1 MRLTILHVPDCPN
14 VATLADRLGEVIAG
28 RGDLDVVDVN
38 RQVVDSE
45 QAARE
50 LGMTGSP
57 TLLVD
62 GRDPF
67 AEPDRAASLSCRLYR
82 DETGQLVGAP
92 SVAQLRGAIV
102 ESAVLGSAD
111 AGIDQAA
118 RVQRDCCATA
128 ADAGDSAVSL
138 EERRARTAPTHP
150 AGQAVHRAIL
160 RAFASTGRAPAAAEL
175 ESIAAV
181 HGATAHE
188 VLVNLHNMDAVRLDA
203 DNQIAVA
210 YPFSATPTRHRV
222 RLTSGIEV
230 WAMCAIDALGM
241 PAMLDTDAVITSSDP
256 ANGRPVTVTVAD
268 GRYLW
273 DPVTAVV
280 FLSATAGS
288 DAPSAE
294 TCCNDLN
301 FFTTPAS
308 AQTWIDAHPQLRG
321 DILDRARAEHR
332 GQRIFGTLL
341 HSRPSAPGDPVTW
354 RG

>member
-1 MRLTILHVPDCPN
+1 MRVTILHVPDCPN
-14 VATLADRLGEVIAG
+14 VATLADELGEVIAG
-28 RGDLDVVDVN
+28 RSEFDVDVN

-62 GRDPF
+62 CRDPF
-67 AEPDRAASLSCRLYR
+67 AEPGRGASLSCRLYR
-82 DETGQLVGAP
+82 DETGRLVGAP
-92 SVAQLRGAIV
+92 SVAQLRRALV

-118 RVQRDCCATA
+118 RVERDCCAAA
-128 ADAGDSAVSL
+128 ADAADSAVSL
-138 EERRARTAPTHP
+138 EERRARTAPTDP

-160 RAFASTGRAPAAAEL
+160 RGFASTGRAPAAAEL
-175 ESIAAV
+175 ESIDAI
-181 HGATAHE
+181 HGSTAHE
-188 VLVNLHNMDAVRLDA
+188 VLVNLHNVDAVRLDA
-203 DNQIAVA
+203 DDQIAVA

-230 WAMCAIDALGM
+230 WAMCAIDALGL

-256 ANGRPVTVTVAD
+256 ANGRPVTVTVAA
-268 GRYLW
+268 GRYRW

-280 FLSATAGS
+280 FLSAAAGG
-288 DAPSAE
+288 DGPSAE

-301 FFTTPAS
+301 FFTTKAS
-308 AQTWIDAHPQLRG
+308 AQAWIDAHPPIRG
-321 DILDRARAEHR
+321 EILDSASAEDR
-332 GQRIFGTLL
+332 GRRIFGTLL
-341 HSRPSAPGDPVTW
+341 RPYPRDLATP
-354 RG
+354 